1 MRLKITTFLT
11 LALVCSLVHAQE
23 LNHARETTATA
34 SSQRAEG
41 PASFAIDGLVSDA
54 SRWLAAEDDAKPW
67 IELAFPAPQKVGMVD
82 VFSGYLS
89 SNGNNNGDSLK
100 DFDILLQVKGKWQ
113 QDNSWQIRNNTQ
125 TAKRVY
131 IDRVDVSKIRLTLT
145 KAGPARIREIAV
157 YDNKEALGLL
167 DVGEAGQVEQSFA
180 IDLRQHQIGL
190 NQIGYLTARPK
201 RFTAPLTE
209 DGAEFTIQDGDAILY
224 RGSIE
229 HSIGEFTDFQP
240 ADSDSPYTITL
251 RGGDLEE
258 NTSHPF
264 LIRKNL
270 AQEHYWQ
277 TATDFLNDVR
287 SVTGTHPSAYG
298 GCAFRDGT
306 YYDAIVPALVQ
317 FYLADQAFVES
328 MPRQIDWQAEKA
340 RVMAP
345 DFPFDANNPCSG
357 GVLEATRNYYQL
369 DPPKAEAPDVVKLI
383 HWGAGYI
390 LMKPNGR
397 DPSSQKGKANRIEP
411 QTVEQVAYVLWAW
424 PALKEW
430 LPQSFYEQCRDF
442 CFKYWATSSTKEGG
456 SSLGISPFWNP
467 ETYMATESFD
477 ESIHNP
483 GNMHPFKG
491 RHAPGHSI
499 VPNLIMHEVAKREGR
514 DDAPLYLNAA
524 VKQAEW
530 IIKNLDWNDP
540 RTTKGHR
547 LSEHRTIPN
556 LVWLLQKYPDHAPA
570 GLKEKITEWA
580 EIAVSRSHN
589 LWDFRKFSNDMWT
602 IPGMNEVGNSLGLPA
617 IALATSWVVDDP
629 ALKEELERIAI
640 SSIDHLFGRNP
651 MLAAA
656 TPHPKQGF
664 PEVER
669 GWPKLYKKDVCARLE
684 TVRGNIATLCGSEMY
699 PFSPGK
705 KFRHLE
711 GWSNY
716 GAAWCISLAY
726 LRYDA
731 QKTTPTP

>member
-11 LALVCSLVHAQE
+11 LALLCSLVHAQE

-82 VFSGYLS
+82 VFSGYLF
-89 SNGNNNGDSLK
+89 SNGNSNGDSLK

-229 HSIGEFTDFQP
+229 HSIGDFSAFQP
-240 ADSDSPYTITL
+240 ADSNTRYTISISSGKL
-251 RGGDLEE
+251 KP
-258 NTSHPF
+258 NTSEPF

-270 AQEHYWQ
+270 AQEQYWQ

-317 FYLADQAFVES
+317 FYLADQAFVDA
-328 MPRQIDWQAEKA
+328 MPRQIDWQAEKNA
-340 RVMAP
+340 
-345 DFPFDANNPCSG
+345 S
-357 GVLEATRNYYQL
+357 
-369 DPPKAEAPDVVKLI
+369 
-383 HWGAGYI
+383 
-390 LMKPNGR
+390 
-397 DPSSQKGKANRIEP
+397 
-411 QTVEQVAYVLWAW
+411 
-424 PALKEW
+424 W
-430 LPQSFYEQCRDF
+430 LP
-442 CFKYWATSSTKEGG
+442 TSPSM
-456 SSLGISPFWNP
+456 P
-467 ETYMATESFD
+467 
-477 ESIHNP
+477 
-483 GNMHPFKG
+483 
-491 RHAPGHSI
+491 
-499 VPNLIMHEVAKREGR
+499 
-514 DDAPLYLNAA
+514 
-524 VKQAEW
+524 
-530 IIKNLDWNDP
+530 
-540 RTTKGHR
+540 
-547 LSEHRTIPN
+547 
-556 LVWLLQKYPDHAPA
+556 
-570 GLKEKITEWA
+570 
-580 EIAVSRSHN
+580 
-589 LWDFRKFSNDMWT
+589 
-602 IPGMNEVGNSLGLPA
+602 
-617 IALATSWVVDDP
+617 
-629 ALKEELERIAI
+629 
-640 SSIDHLFGRNP
+640 
-651 MLAAA
+651 
-656 TPHPKQGF
+656 
-664 PEVER
+664 
-669 GWPKLYKKDVCARLE
+669 
-684 TVRGNIATLCGSEMY
+684 
-699 PFSPGK
+699 
-705 KFRHLE
+705 
-711 GWSNY
+711 
-716 GAAWCISLAY
+716 
-726 LRYDA
+726 
-731 QKTTPTP
+731 TTPAPRES